1 MNDSYH
7 NTGTEGTVEPF
18 AFWAFILSSG
28 TLLSGWLSHKPI
40 QISSRSWDFLKTS
53 AERLKRCNTFSGR
66 FIHRHDASIWFAI
79 AEARSYIS
87 GGSRDLGEGSGPPP
101 PPLFWVKIK
110 ENLRRKK
117 SRKEKG
123 QKNAYSPS
131 VKGLD
136 SPLHIYLFFFAIPTI
151 MRPINKNIWRHLAWY
166 DSLWSLQNFPVI
178 QLARHRQT
186 KLCWVQFFTGW

>member
-1 MNDSYH
+1 MVHYCPAGYH
-7 NTGTEGTVEPF
+7 INLFRFLREVE
-18 AFWAFILSSG
+18 I
-28 TLLSGWLSHKPI
+28 
-40 QISSRSWDFLKTS
+40 FLKPQW
-53 AERLKRCNTFSGR
+53 KGWNVVHTFSDR
-66 FIHRHDASIWFAI
+66 FIHQHDASIWFAI

-101 PPLFWVKIK
+101 PPLILGKNKRESQK
-110 ENLRRKK
+110 EEKPKGKGTKK
-117 SRKEKG
+117 
-123 QKNAYSPS
+123 PPILS

-151 MRPINKNIWRHLAWY
+151 MRPINKDIWRHLAWY